1 MTKNLEI
8 KNSELRIFFRFL
20 KENGV
25 YKAYFQDVKRNHAS
39 WSTLNAT
46 FKGNLIKCLDKYK
59 NSTTYLLDITL
70 DWSNS
75 KYANWEALSTKY
87 HDYCSK
93 YENVKRTKKK

>member
-1 MTKNLEI
+1 MMKNLDI

-46 FKGNLIKCLDKYK
+46 FKGNLKKCLDKYK
-59 NSTTYLLDITL
+59 NSTTCLIDKTL
-70 DWSNS
+70 DWGNSGYVNWENLSS
-75 KYANWEALSTKY
+75 KYY
-87 HDYCSK
+87 DYCAK
-93 YENVKRTKKK
+93 AKIK